1 MYYIYSLS
9 PVDTL
14 CSSFPSSCTSSI
26 THQRGTCSKASYF
39 SSTPLF
45 LWKFTVLYP
54 CSVFTILT
62 DIILALA
69 FHGLTPLDS
78 PPFPECLA
86 LTCKIDSML
95 SHKTSSDG
103 EVFDL
108 NVKQFQQ
115 LFSGPDASL
124 LFPQG
129 DLCYREVENFLCE
142 MGRGWVEGKSLP
154 LLGCFQNQLL
164 CHSLYKQLL
173 NFLKFGWK
181 KHYHI
186 KRKAGFVLLK
196 SLANYFSPFVRNFE
210 FQKS

>member
-115 LFSGPDASL
+115 LFSGPDVKPPFPSGRSVLQRGRKFSLWDGEGMGGRKELASVG
-124 LFPQG
+124 LFSEPA
-129 DLCYREVENFLCE
+129 L
-142 MGRGWVEGKSLP
+142 MSLP
-154 LLGCFQNQLL
+154 LQAAAQF
-164 CHSLYKQLL
+164 SEV
-173 NFLKFGWK
+173 WMK
-181 KHYHI
+181 KALSY
-186 KRKAGFVLLK
+186 
-196 SLANYFSPFVRNFE
+196 
-210 FQKS
+210 